1 MQKKKTSIGGS
12 ALIEGIMMRG
22 PSKMAIAVRKPD
34 GEIELDVSD
43 IKSKNS
49 IFRKIPIIRGMVSFW
64 DSMVTSMKA
73 LMYSAEFVDVE
84 ADEEETSSRLEKWLT
99 EKLGDKLKTV
109 VIYFS
114 VVLAMFLSVGLFFL
128 LPMLIGEGI
137 SYFFKN
143 SPEATIAA
151 ARSAAESVSRI
162 VIFLAYL
169 LLCTLQKD
177 VRRVFEYHGAEHK
190 TIACYEAGE
199 ELTPENVKKH
209 LRYHPRC
216 GTSFL
221 LFVMIISIIV
231 YAFLPRFDEYGKIA
245 AILLRMGT
253 RLLCLPIVAGLSYEV
268 IKWAGRS
275 KNKIVGLLSKP
286 GLWLQKLTTREPD
299 TSQIE
304 VAIESMKPCIPE
316 NKEEDKW

>member
-34 GEIELDVSD
+34 GEIELNVSD

-49 IFRKIPIIRGMVSFW
+49 IFRKIPVIRGMVSFW

-84 ADEEETSSRLEKWLT
+84 ADEEEAPSRFEKWLT

-114 VVLAMFLSVGLFFL
+114 VVLAMLLSVGLFFL

-151 ARSAAESVSRI
+151 ARSTAESVSRI

-190 TIACYEAGE
+190 TIFCYEAGLP
-199 ELTPENVKKH
+199 LTVENCRKM
-209 LRYHPRC
+209 LRFHPRC

-221 LFVMIISIIV
+221 VFVLLISILV
-231 YAFLPRFDEYGKIA
+231 FAFVKVGFGWQRILIKLICIPFIA
-245 AILLRMGT
+245 GI
-253 RLLCLPIVAGLSYEV
+253 SYEI

-275 KNKIVGLLSKP
+275 ENPIVKLLSKP
-286 GLWLQKLTTREPD
+286 GLYLQRITTKEPD
-299 TSQIE
+299 DSMLE
-304 VAIESMKPCIPE
+304 VAIAAMEAVLPE
-316 NKEEDKW
+316 EGENDKW

>member
-34 GEIELDVSD
+34 GDIELKVTD
-43 IKSKNS
+43 IKSANG
-49 IFRKIPIIRGMVSFW
+49 IIRKIPIIRGMISFW

-84 ADEEETSSRLEKWLT
+84 SDEAESESKFEKWLT
-99 EKLGDKLKTV
+99 QKLGDKLKTC

-114 VVLAMFLSVGLFFL
+114 VVLALCLSVGLFFL
-128 LPMLIGEGI
+128 LPMLIGEGV

-143 SPEATIAA
+143 SPESTISAV
-151 ARSAAESVSRI
+151 RSATESVSRI

-190 TIACYEAGE
+190 TIFCYEAGLP
-199 ELTPENVKKH
+199 LTVENCRKMQ
-209 LRYHPRC
+209 RFHPRC

-221 LFVMIISIIV
+221 VFVLLISILIF
-231 YAFLPRFDEYGKIA
+231 AFVKVGFGWQR
-245 AILLRMGT
+245 ILIKLI
-253 RLLCLPIVAGLSYEV
+253 CLPFIAGISYEI

-275 KNKIVGLLSKP
+275 ENPIVKLLSKP
-286 GLWLQKLTTREPD
+286 GLYLQRVTTKEPD
-299 TSQIE
+299 DSMLE
-304 VAIESMKPCIPE
+304 VAIAAMTSVLPTDGE
-316 NKEEDKW
+316 NDKW